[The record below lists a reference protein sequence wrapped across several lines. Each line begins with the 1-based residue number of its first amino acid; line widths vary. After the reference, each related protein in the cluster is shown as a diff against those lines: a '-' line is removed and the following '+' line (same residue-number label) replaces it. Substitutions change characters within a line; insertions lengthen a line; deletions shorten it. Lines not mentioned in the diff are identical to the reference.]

1 MHTKTK
7 KKTTKKKTT
16 KKAADEDKPVSQNTV
31 GKLVNLVKEH
41 WEYESADVVLGFM
54 ARVKFKKNVWRS
66 VTENEALQLIDSLQ
80 DDKKRKTVQKMVQE
94 ERQKN
99 MDGVNANAQKA
110 IDAMNG
116 NSK

>member
-1 MHTKTK
+1 
-7 KKTTKKKTT
+7 
-16 KKAADEDKPVSQNTV
+16 V

-80 DDKKRKTVQKMVQE
+80 DDKKRKTVKKMVQE

-99 MDGVNANAQKA
+99 MDAVNNNAKKA
-110 IDAMNG
+110 IESMNG